1 MSDPSKYK
9 ISVIVPVYNVEKYLP
24 KCIESILAQTYTNFE
39 LLLID
44 DGSPDRSGAICDEYA
59 KRDSRIRVFHK
70 ENGGVSSSRNMGL
83 DYSYGEW
90 ITFVDSD
97 DTIDNATL
105 QKGYDCIS
113 NAVKDVDLIQFGS
126 SESTISYTLT
136 DKQSAISSGKLRV
149 NACANFFKNSIIKK
163 HSIRFIE
170 GLRLGEDQLF
180 TFTYIHFCEFCMRIP
195 TKLYHYRQIA
205 TSSTHNLNEQALSR
219 SLQEIFKFTYRYEF
233 ARYLSFLAIG
243 QLLRLLPLAS
253 KSNDKE
259 LALSVDKKLFRFGI
273 ARTDSVYIKV
283 LRLIC
288 GISPLIALKIMRFV
302 QKNYWR

>member
-1 MSDPSKYK
+1 MENIQKNPFFSILIPA
-9 ISVIVPVYNVEKYLP
+9 YNVEQYIGE
-24 KCIESILAQTYTNFE
+24 CIESILCQTYDAFE
-39 LLLID
+39 LIIID
-44 DGSPDRSGAICDEYA
+44 DGSCDATGKICDRYA
-59 KRDSRIRVFHK
+59 VRDDRIRVFHI
-70 ENGGVSSSRNMGL
+70 ENAGVSAARNIGIEK
-83 DYSYGEW
+83 STGEW
-90 ITFVDSD
+90 ILFVDSD
-97 DTIDNATL
+97 DTIEPSTL

-126 SESTISYTLT
+126 SNSTNSYPLT

-180 TFTYIHFCEFCMRIP
+180 TFTYIHFCEFCMKIP

-219 SLQEIFKFTYRYEF
+219 SIQKIFRFPYRYEF
-233 ARYLSFLAIG
+233 ACYLSYLAIG
-243 QLLRLLPLAS
+243 QLLRLLPLTS

-273 ARTDSVYIKV
+273 AGTDSVYIRV

-302 QKNYWR
+302 QKNF